1 MVFFFL
7 DLLSFF
13 ISVAKMR
20 KTKALYL
27 ILYFS
32 RRNMSHMCR
41 PLYNLKISL
50 ILVDSQNGFSDPDRI
65 DVTIHIRNE
74 EAVDKQLVQDYFVRK

>member
-1 MVFFFL
+1 
-7 DLLSFF
+7 
-13 ISVAKMR
+13 
-20 KTKALYL
+20 
-27 ILYFS
+27 
-32 RRNMSHMCR
+32 MSHICR